1 MTTRLKHTDDDGDL
15 SIFVSGGEI
24 LFACNH
30 GHAWTT
36 RVSVELHTPGAD
48 LGPTQCSHEG
58 PGSVA
63 AVVEP
68 PQEPSAERPAERPVE
83 HTTAHAEPD
92 TRNRGPAPPSHGAA

>member
-30 GHAWTT
+30 GHAWSTQ
-36 RVSVELHTPGAD
+36 VSVELHTHRAD
-48 LGPTQCSHEG
+48 LGAPHCTHVGSG
-58 PGSVA
+58 PVP

-68 PQEPSAERPAERPVE
+68 PQELPAERLVE
-83 HTTAHAEPD
+83 HANAPAEPD
-92 TRNRGPAPPSHGAA
+92 ARQRGAPAPSHGAA